1 MSVRAPIEP
10 PRPGGYPPSP
20 GGPPPSSG
28 GDGRGPWPVVLVL
41 AALVAAIA
49 LVAGAIV
56 FTRGDSAEEEQVPLG
71 GPATSAA
78 TAPAAAPTTID
89 PQAAI
94 KAEVIAAY
102 RAGWDAHLAVG
113 RDPKATADDDR
124 LRAHLTGDTLAV
136 LQLHL
141 VKIKSADEVYTGDVK
156 LNPKVLELDGTTATI
171 EDCVDDATGT
181 VHTVTGRV
189 VQPATRVV
197 KLASV
202 TMKLVGGV
210 WKISNYKSV
219 EAPCVPAAS

>member
-1 MSVRAPIEP
+1 MSVRAPVEP
-10 PRPGGYPPSP
+10 PATGGYPQ
-20 GGPPPSSG
+20 GSG
-28 GDGRGPWPVVLVL
+28 GQPGPSKSGARGSLVLIVVAVL
-41 AALVAAIA
+41 AAAVL
-49 LVAGAIV
+49 
-56 FTRGDSAEEEQVPLG
+56 F
-71 GPATSAA
+71 
-78 TAPAAAPTTID
+78 AAAMAMTRSDSGEDKRGGTPDTSVQAAPVTVATTVD

-94 KAEVIAAY
+94 KAEVIAGY

-113 RDPKATADDDR
+113 RDPTATADDDR

-141 VKIKSADEVYTGDVK
+141 VKIKSAEEVYIGEVR

-181 VHTVTGRV
+181 VDAATGKV
-189 VQPATRVV
+189 VQAPNRVV
-197 KLASV
+197 KLATV

-219 EAPCVPAAS
+219 EASCVPAAS